1 MPSLTIRNI
10 PENVMKKIRMLSELE
25 KRSINSEILLII
37 ENGLEK
43 RNRSKPKKHIN
54 RETRARLCKRISGKR
69 EDDRKTEDIIEDIY
83 KSRSKGRDFSL

>member
-54 RETRARLCKRISGKR
+54 RETRARLWKRISGKW

>member
-43 RNRSKPKKHIN
+43 RNTVRSKKHVS
-54 RETRARLCKRISGKR
+54 RETRARLWKRISGKW